1 MLMLNNVALNVTKYY
16 VLNFFHINTKD
27 SDKKYPYVLTNSN
40 LQLTI
45 GYISQA
51 FYYINSKVHIILFDE
66 C

>member
-1 MLMLNNVALNVTKYY
+1 MLMLNNVALNVTKYH

-27 SDKKYPYVLTNSN
+27 SDKKYPYILTNSN

-51 FYYINSKVHIILFDE
+51 FFVI
-66 C
+66 